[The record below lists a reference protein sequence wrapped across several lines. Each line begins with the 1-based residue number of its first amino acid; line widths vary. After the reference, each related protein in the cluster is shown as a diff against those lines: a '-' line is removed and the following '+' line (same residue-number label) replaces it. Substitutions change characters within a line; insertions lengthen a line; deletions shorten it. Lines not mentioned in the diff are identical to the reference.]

1 MSNDQTLLE
10 DNVEAGTDD
19 LQVDQMTML
28 KQRATVMGIS
38 YSNNISLETLKKRIQ
53 EKMDGVEAA
62 KPELEKP
69 IINPLVDT
77 KPAVAGKKT
86 PSLRQHMHDT
96 QMKLVRLRITNLDP
110 KKKDLHGE
118 FITVANEFLGTVKK
132 FVPYGEVTDDGFHVP
147 YCIYRELDS
156 RKFLNIRT
164 VRNRKEGTTKVENN
178 WAKEF
183 ALDVLPP
190 LTREELNR
198 LATAQAA
205 AGSTAD

>member
-10 DNVEAGTDD
+10 DTVDAGTDD
-19 LQVDQMTML
+19 LQVDQLALL

-69 IINPLVDT
+69 VQVVNPLT
-77 KPAVAGKKT
+77 GQKPKART

-118 FITVANEFLGTVKK
+118 IVTVANEYLGTVKK

-164 VRNRKEGTTKVENN
+164 VRNRKEGTTKVESN

-183 ALDVLPP
+183 SLDVLPQ
-190 LTREELNR
+190 LTQEELNR
-198 LATAQAA
+198 LAAAQAA
-205 AGSTAD
+205 AGSTSD

>member
-1 MSNDQTLLE
+1 MSNDQTLSE
-10 DNVEAGTDD
+10 DTVDAGTDD
-19 LQVDQMTML
+19 MQVDQLALL

-53 EKMDGVEAA
+53 EKMDGIEVV

-69 IINPLVDT
+69 VQVVNPLT
-77 KPAVAGKKT
+77 SQKPKART

-118 FITVANEFLGTVKK
+118 IVTVANEYLGTVKK
-132 FVPYGEVTDDGFHVP
+132 FVPYGEVTDGGFHVP

-164 VRNRKEGTTKVENN
+164 VRNRKEGTTKVESN

-183 ALDVLPP
+183 ALDILPQ

-198 LATAQAA
+198 LAAAQAA
-205 AGSTAD
+205 AGSTSD

>member
-1 MSNDQTLLE
+1 MSDDQTLSA
-10 DNVEAGTDD
+10 DTVDTDTDD
-19 LQVDQMTML
+19 LQIDQLTML

-53 EKMDGVEAA
+53 EKMNGVDAV
-62 KPELEKP
+62 KPDLEKP
-69 IINPLVDT
+69 VQIVNPLIEQQ
-77 KPAVAGKKT
+77 PAAKT
-86 PSLRQHMHDT
+86 PSLRQYMRDT

-110 KKKDLHGE
+110 KKKDLQGE
-118 FITVANEFLGTVKK
+118 VITVANEYLGTIKK
-132 FVPYGEVTDDGFHVP
+132 FVPFGEVTDDGFHVP

-164 VRNRKEGTTKVENN
+164 VRNRKEGTTKVESN

-183 ALDVLPP
+183 SLDVLPQ

-198 LATAQAA
+198 LAAVQAA

>member
-1 MSNDQTLLE
+1 MSDDQTLPE
-10 DNVEAGTDD
+10 DTVDAGIDD
-19 LQVDQMTML
+19 LQIDQLTLL
-28 KQRATVMGIS
+28 KQRATVMGVS

-53 EKMDGVEAA
+53 EKMDGVEVV

-69 IINPLVDT
+69 VLVNPLIDQ
-77 KPAVAGKKT
+77 KPALKT
-86 PSLRQHMHDT
+86 PSLRQYMHDT

-118 FITVANEFLGTVKK
+118 IVTVANEYLGTVKK

-164 VRNRKEGTTKVENN
+164 VRNRKEGTTKVESN

-183 ALDVLPP
+183 ALDVLPQ

-198 LATAQAA
+198 LAAAQAA

>member
-1 MSNDQTLLE
+1 MSNDQTLSE
-10 DNVEAGTDD
+10 DTVDAGTDD
-19 LQVDQMTML
+19 MQVDQLALL

-53 EKMDGVEAA
+53 EKMDGVEVV

-69 IINPLVDT
+69 VQVVNPLT
-77 KPAVAGKKT
+77 SQKPKART

-118 FITVANEFLGTVKK
+118 IVTVANEYLGTVKK

-164 VRNRKEGTTKVENN
+164 VRNRKEGTTKVESN

-183 ALDVLPP
+183 ALDILPQ
-190 LTREELNR
+190 LTQEELNR
-198 LATAQAA
+198 LAAAQAA
-205 AGSTAD
+205 AGSTSD

>member
-1 MSNDQTLLE
+1 MSNDQTLPE
-10 DNVEAGTDD
+10 DKLEAGTDD
-19 LQVDQMTML
+19 LQVDQLALL

-69 IINPLVDT
+69 VQVVNPLT
-77 KPAVAGKKT
+77 GQKPKART

-118 FITVANEFLGTVKK
+118 IVTVANEYLGTVKK

-164 VRNRKEGTTKVENN
+164 VRNRKEGTTKVESN

-183 ALDVLPP
+183 SLDVLPQ
-190 LTREELNR
+190 LTQEELNR
-198 LATAQAA
+198 LAAAQAA
-205 AGSTAD
+205 AGSTSD

>member
-1 MSNDQTLLE
+1 MSNDQTLPE
-10 DNVEAGTDD
+10 DTVDAGTDD
-19 LQVDQMTML
+19 MQVDQLALL

-53 EKMDGVEAA
+53 EKMDGVEVV

-69 IINPLVDT
+69 VQVVNPLT
-77 KPAVAGKKT
+77 SQKPKART

-118 FITVANEFLGTVKK
+118 IVTVANEYLGTVKK

-164 VRNRKEGTTKVENN
+164 VRNRKEGTTKVESN

-183 ALDVLPP
+183 SLDVLPQ
-190 LTREELNR
+190 LTQEELNR
-198 LATAQAA
+198 LAAAQAA
-205 AGSTAD
+205 AGSTSD

>member
-1 MSNDQTLLE
+1 MSNDQTLSE
-10 DNVEAGTDD
+10 DTVEVGTEDI
-19 LQVDQMTML
+19 QVDQLALL
-28 KQRATVMGIS
+28 KQRAAVMGIS

-53 EKMDGVEAA
+53 EKMDGVEVI
-62 KPELEKP
+62 KTDLEKP
-69 IINPLVDT
+69 VQVVNPLIDQ
-77 KPAVAGKKT
+77 KPKART

-118 FITVANEFLGTVKK
+118 IITVANEYLGTVKK

-164 VRNRKEGTTKVENN
+164 VRNRKEGTTKVESN

-183 ALDVLPP
+183 ALEVLPQ

-198 LATAQAA
+198 LAAAQAA

>member
-1 MSNDQTLLE
+1 MSNDQTLPE
-10 DNVEAGTDD
+10 DTVGAGTDD
-19 LQVDQMTML
+19 IQVDQLALL

-38 YSNNISLETLKKRIQ
+38 YSNNISLDTLKKRIQ
-53 EKMDGVEAA
+53 EKMDGVEVV
-62 KPELEKP
+62 KSELEKP
-69 IINPLVDT
+69 AQVVNPLT
-77 KPAVAGKKT
+77 WQKPKART

-118 FITVANEFLGTVKK
+118 IVTVANEYLGTVKK

-164 VRNRKEGTTKVENN
+164 VRNRKEGTTKVESN

-183 ALDVLPP
+183 SLDVLPQ
-190 LTREELNR
+190 LTQEELNR
-198 LATAQAA
+198 LAAAQAA
-205 AGSTAD
+205 AGSTSD

>member
-1 MSNDQTLLE
+1 MSNDQTLSE
-10 DNVEAGTDD
+10 DIVDTGNA
-19 LQVDQMTML
+19 QVDQLALL

-53 EKMDGVEAA
+53 EKMDGVEVA
-62 KPELEKP
+62 KPEPEKSVQSV
-69 IINPLVDT
+69 NPLVEQ
-77 KPAVAGKKT
+77 KPAAKT
-86 PSLRQHMHDT
+86 PSLRQFMRDT

-118 FITVANEFLGTVKK
+118 VITVANEYLGTVKK
-132 FVPYGEVTDDGFHVP
+132 FVPFGEVTDDGFHVP

-164 VRNRKEGTTKVENN
+164 VRNRREGTTKVESN

-183 ALDVLPP
+183 ALEVLPQ

-198 LATAQAA
+198 LAAAQAA

>member
-1 MSNDQTLLE
+1 MSNDQTLPE
-10 DNVEAGTDD
+10 DTVEPGTDD
-19 LQVDQMTML
+19 LQVDQMAML

-53 EKMDGVEAA
+53 EKMDGVEVV

-69 IINPLVDT
+69 AQVVNPLIDK
-77 KPAVAGKKT
+77 KPAAKT

-110 KKKDLHGE
+110 KKKDLQGE
-118 FITVANEFLGTVKK
+118 FFTVANEFLGTVKK
-132 FVPYGEVTDDGFHVP
+132 FVPFGEVTDDGFHVP

-164 VRNRKEGTTKVENN
+164 VRNRKEGTTRVESN

-183 ALDVLPP
+183 SLDVLPQ
-190 LTREELNR
+190 LTQKELAQ
-198 LATAQAA
+198 LAAAQAA